1 VGVFYSLPVYLLTT
15 SALYDILVFNL
26 RERSPLKCLS
36 SETILILE
44 YFVMKSAK
52 QKVLAYLSKDSEYN
66 TLTAQKMQ
74 SVFGVANPSAT
85 INELRNEGHAIYL
98 NSRINA
104 NGDKVS
110 FYRLGT
116 PTKRIV
122 AAGIAAVRS
131 QGERAFA

>member
-1 VGVFYSLPVYLLTT
+1 
-15 SALYDILVFNL
+15 
-26 RERSPLKCLS
+26 
-36 SETILILE
+36 
-44 YFVMKSAK
+44 MKSAK

-74 SVFGVANPSAT
+74 SVFGVANPSAA
-85 INELRNEGHAIYL
+85 INDLRNEGHAIYL
-98 NSRINA
+98 NSRINS
-104 NGDKVS
+104 NGEKVS

>member
-1 VGVFYSLPVYLLTT
+1 
-15 SALYDILVFNL
+15 
-26 RERSPLKCLS
+26 
-36 SETILILE
+36 
-44 YFVMKSAK
+44 MSAK
-52 QKVLAYLSKDSEYN
+52 SKVLAYLSKDSAYN

-98 NSRINA
+98 NTRVNA
-104 NGDKVS
+104 NGEKVS
-110 FYRLGT
+110 FYRLGQ

-122 AAGIAAVRS
+122 AAGIAALRS

>member
-1 VGVFYSLPVYLLTT
+1 
-15 SALYDILVFNL
+15 
-26 RERSPLKCLS
+26 
-36 SETILILE
+36 
-44 YFVMKSAK
+44 MKSAK

-66 TLTAQKMQ
+66 TLTPQKMQ

-85 INELRNEGHAIYL
+85 INELRNEGHAIYF

-116 PTKRIV
+116 PTKRMV
-122 AAGIAAVRS
+122 AAGIAAIRS

>member
-1 VGVFYSLPVYLLTT
+1 
-15 SALYDILVFNL
+15 
-26 RERSPLKCLS
+26 
-36 SETILILE
+36 
-44 YFVMKSAK
+44 MKSTK
-52 QKVLAYLSKDSEYN
+52 QKVLAYLSKDGEYN

-74 SVFGVANPSAT
+74 SVFGIANPSAT
-85 INELRNEGHAIYL
+85 INDLRNDGHAIYL
-98 NSRINA
+98 NSRINT
-104 NGDKVS
+104 NGEKVS

>member
-1 VGVFYSLPVYLLTT
+1 
-15 SALYDILVFNL
+15 
-26 RERSPLKCLS
+26 
-36 SETILILE
+36 
-44 YFVMKSAK
+44 MKSTKAR
-52 QKVLAYLSKDSEYN
+52 VLAYLSKDSEYN
-66 TLTAQKMQ
+66 TLTPQKMQ

-110 FYRLGT
+110 FYRLGS

-122 AAGIAAVRS
+122 AAGIVAIRS

>member
-1 VGVFYSLPVYLLTT
+1 MT
-15 SALYDILVFNL
+15 
-26 RERSPLKCLS
+26 
-36 SETILILE
+36 
-44 YFVMKSAK
+44 AK
-52 QKVLAYLSKDSEYN
+52 QKVLSYLSKDSEYN

-104 NGDKVS
+104 HGDKVS

-116 PTKRIV
+116 PTKRMV
-122 AAGIAAVRS
+122 AAGIAALRQHGV
-131 QGERAFA
+131 RAFA